1 MSQLRSS
8 FHEGLAGRNNF
19 IKSYDSIDNY
29 YAIDS
34 EEDKSSDGQEY
45 ESSSKKIIK
54 KKLVFSEC
62 LINSPNT
69 PDFHNQYQFCDIQ
82 KQGKEYSSYQNSSQL
97 QQIKSI
103 PQSILIKSPER
114 RNSQKRVDFCL
125 KSKEN
130 SIHPFQKKQNEFL
143 SSDKQLK
150 IMKEQIKNNKQN
162 LHHETNEL
170 SDDVGLV
177 NVQIK
182 SEQQKLNIQENPTEK
197 STNSNKQNYQELNEL
212 NIEDNQIDSQN
223 FEAQIKQK
231 LNLFYEQYC
240 QKIDSI
246 KLKLFKND
254 NKIKGMCSREF
265 LKYASMHE
273 RSDQMTQ
280 QVNSVAQN

>member
-8 FHEGLAGRNNF
+8 FHEGLAGRSNF

-34 EEDKSSDGQEY
+34 EEDKNSDGQDY

-69 PDFHNQYQFCDIQ
+69 PDFHSQYQFCDVLQ
-82 KQGKEYSSYQNSSQL
+82 QGKEYSSQQNSGQQ
-97 QQIKSI
+97 QQIKFI

-130 SIHPFQKKQNEFL
+130 SIHPFQKKQNECL

-150 IMKEQIKNNKQN
+150 IMKEKIKNNLHNQ
-162 LHHETNEL
+162 HHEISYLNGSNSE
-170 SDDVGLV
+170 LV
-177 NVQIK
+177 NVQTK
-182 SEQQKLNIQENPTEK
+182 SEQFQQNIQENPTDK
-197 STNSNKQNYQELNEL
+197 STNSNKHNNLELNEL
-212 NIEDNQIDSQN
+212 NQIDSQY
-223 FEAQIKQK
+223 FEAQIKSK
-231 LNLFYEQYC
+231 LNFFYEQYC

-246 KLKLFKND
+246 KLKMFEND
-254 NKIKGMCSREF
+254 TQIKGMCSREF
-265 LKYASMHE
+265 LKYASIHE

-280 QVNSVAQN
+280 QVNSVTQN